1 MSTTITPELEQ
12 IVQSLVATGDY
23 RNEHEVLTEALEL
36 LRRRDV
42 LRAEIQIGIEEL
54 DRGERIP
61 AREVF
66 DELRQRVA
74 ELNHPPA

>member
-1 MSTTITPELEQ
+1 MIIFMSTTITPELEQ

-23 RNEHEVLTEALEL
+23 RNEKEILTEALEL
-36 LRRRDV
+36 LRRRDE
-42 LRAEIQIGIEEL
+42 LRAEIQIGIDEL

-74 ELNHPPA
+74 D